1 MFHANLLLHWALL
14 LDKVSF
20 SFVSAERDSGHP
32 EVFSSVLRFFLK
44 KNLFKGNRS
53 HMLFVG
59 NPKCSHETISI
70 RLLFQSYLRPAKL
83 LKIYSITGVLNEF
96 VGIFQKTNSEEHPQI
111 YVFEKNVF
119 QTSIFFLSNFEVL
132 SAMQTCPLSANK
144 I

>member
-1 MFHANLLLHWALL
+1 MQTYFYIGHYFQIKFHSPLFQQNAIVVTQRCSL
-14 LDKVSF
+14 VYY
-20 SFVSAERDSGHP
+20 
-32 EVFSSVLRFFLK
+32 VFFFK
-44 KNLFKGNRS
+44 KNHFKGNRS
-53 HMLFVG
+53 RMLFVG

-96 VGIFQKTNSEEHPQI
+96 VGLFQKTNSEEHLQI

-132 SAMQTCPLSANK
+132 IAMQTCPLSANK